1 MRFLK
6 SKEIRQLSSE
16 DRAKRLEELR
26 TELSKLKALNNAGG
40 AIENPSRIREVRK
53 AIARIMT
60 IQAEKPVGASGKR

>member
-1 MRFLK
+1 MPFLK